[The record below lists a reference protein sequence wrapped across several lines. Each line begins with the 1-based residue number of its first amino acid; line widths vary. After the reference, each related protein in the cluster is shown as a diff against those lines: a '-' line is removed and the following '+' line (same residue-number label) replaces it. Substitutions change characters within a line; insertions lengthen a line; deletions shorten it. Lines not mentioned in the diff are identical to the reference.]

1 MKSLKASDI
10 NNWSVDQLNK
20 QILENQS
27 RITALQ
33 FQKSIGQLEN
43 TAQFV
48 TLRKDI
54 ARLKTVLSARKNAE
68 AATAATAKAAK

>member
-1 MKSLKASDI
+1 MKGLKSSDI
-10 NNWSVDQLNK
+10 RNWTADQLNK
-20 QILENQS
+20 QIADNQA

-54 ARLKTVLSARKNAE
+54 ARLKTVLSAQKKAN
-68 AATAATAKAAK
+68 AATK

>member
-1 MKSLKASDI
+1 MKGLKASDI
-10 NNWSVDQLNK
+10 RNWTADQLNK
-20 QILENQS
+20 QISDNQA
-27 RITALQ
+27 RLTALQ

-54 ARLKTVLSARKNAE
+54 ARLKTMLTEQK
-68 AATAATAKAAK
+68 ATAAKTAATK

>member
-1 MKSLKASDI
+1 MKGLKASDI
-10 NNWSVDQLNK
+10 RNWTADQLNK
-20 QILENQS
+20 QITDNQA
-27 RITALQ
+27 RLTALQ

-54 ARLKTVLSARKNAE
+54 ARLKTMLTEQK
-68 AATAATAKAAK
+68 AAATKTAATK

>member
-1 MKSLKASDI
+1 MKGLKASDI
-10 NNWSVDQLNK
+10 RNWTADQLNK
-20 QILENQS
+20 QINDNQA
-27 RITALQ
+27 RLTALQ

-54 ARLKTVLSARKNAE
+54 ARLKTMLTEQKKA
-68 AATAATAKAAK
+68 AATASAASATK

>member
-1 MKSLKASDI
+1 MKGLKASDI
-10 NNWSVDQLNK
+10 RSWTADQLNK
-20 QILENQS
+20 QINDNQA
-27 RITALQ
+27 RLTALQ

-54 ARLKTVLSARKNAE
+54 ARLKTMLTEQK
-68 AATAATAKAAK
+68 KAAANTATK

>member
-1 MKSLKASDI
+1 MKGLKASDI
-10 NNWSVDQLNK
+10 RNWTADQLNK
-20 QILENQS
+20 QISDNQA
-27 RITALQ
+27 RLTALQ

-54 ARLKTVLSARKNAE
+54 ARLKTMLTEQKQ
-68 AATAATAKAAK
+68 AAAAKTATK

>member
-1 MKSLKASDI
+1 MKGLKASDI
-10 NNWSVDQLNK
+10 RNWTADQLNK
-20 QILENQS
+20 QINDNQA
-27 RITALQ
+27 RLTALQ

-54 ARLKTVLSARKNAE
+54 ARLKTMLTEQK
-68 AATAATAKAAK
+68 ATAAKAAATK